1 MFFQSF
7 GQRHRIKIAICR
19 SGIFERFIIFLL
31 DVKFIQRIID
41 SFDISW
47 LDSYEVWLD
56 KWDIVRFF
64 EHAYNSC
71 VINAGRQNS
80 EKVGKKSRVFL
91 EIEIESPV
99 VDLKIGGFDDNLFE
113 GIMFLS

>member
-1 MFFQSF
+1 
-7 GQRHRIKIAICR
+7 
-19 SGIFERFIIFLL
+19 
-31 DVKFIQRIID
+31 
-41 SFDISW
+41 
-47 LDSYEVWLD
+47 
-56 KWDIVRFF
+56 
-64 EHAYNSC
+64 